1 MRHNDS
7 HVRMIV
13 EVAIAVQRANPTA
26 RGILRSFG
34 QAERICAARTSV
46 DSAGQVDCYL
56 KRWADH
62 TAIRVRLLHVSIR
75 GRACATS
82 ESAGDENDHTA
93 GRDAV
98 CA

>member
-1 MRHNDS
+1 
-7 HVRMIV
+7 MIV
-13 EVAIAVQRANPTA
+13 EVAIAVQCTTA
-26 RGILRSFG
+26 RSILRSFG